1 MGVVLAGGASSR
13 MGTDKAFIEI
23 EGEPMVVRA
32 VGALRAAG
40 AEPTVVVGGD
50 AARLGDLGLDTMP
63 DRYPGQGPLGGVI
76 TALGALGSPGV
87 SGMDAVVTLP
97 CDVISP
103 EAAAVRCVLDRL
115 AKTAGRPG
123 VDRLAGSVGRPGVGA
138 PVADLVVPLG
148 GGDPQWMHAAWR
160 RSCLERLSEAFASG
174 VRAPSEAARLLRTV
188 TVDVPGTG
196 WFGDADRP
204 EDLPTELPSSIAAQ
218 RGAGMEAAEVPEIDI
233 DELERRRAG
242 GAAVFDVREPD
253 EHEEVRIPGAV
264 LVPLASVP
272 GAVEEFRAASERTAV
287 CVVCAV
293 GGRSAQAVGFLRD
306 RGVDAV
312 NVAGGTNAW
321 HQSGRPVDT
330 GPAPA

>member
-1 MGVVLAGGASSR
+1 MGAVLAGGASSR
-13 MGTDKAFIEI
+13 MGADKAFIEI

-40 AEPTVVVGGD
+40 AEPTLVVGGN
-50 AARLGDLGLDTMP
+50 AARLGGLGLHTVP
-63 DRYPGQGPLGGVI
+63 DRYPGQGPLGGVL

-87 SGMDAVVTLP
+87 SAMGAVVTLP
-97 CDVISP
+97 CDVIAP
-103 EAAAVRCVLDRL
+103 DAIAVRCVLDGL
-115 AKTAGRPG
+115 AGTAGRP
-123 VDRLAGSVGRPGVGA
+123 RAGPPS
-138 PVADLVVPLG
+138 ADLVVPLG
-148 GGDPQWMHAAWR
+148 GGVPQWMHAGWH
-160 RSCLERLSEAFASG
+160 RSCLPRLSEAFAAG
-174 VRAPSEAARLLRTV
+174 VRAPSEAAQLLRTV
-188 TVDVPGTG
+188 IVDVPGTG

-204 EDLPTELPSSIAAQ
+204 EDLPPTTIDGGHRREV
-218 RGAGMEAAEVPEIDI
+218 GMEAADIPEIDI
-233 DELERRRAG
+233 DELERRRAA

-253 EHEEVRIPGAV
+253 EYEEVRIPGAV

-272 GAVEEFRAASERTAV
+272 DAVEEFRAASQRTAV

-293 GGRSAQAVGFLRD
+293 GGRSGQAVGFLRD

-312 NVAGGTNAW
+312 NVAGGTKAW

>member
-1 MGVVLAGGASSR
+1 MGAVLAGGASSR

-23 EGEPMVVRA
+23 EGESMVARA

-40 AEPTVVVGGD
+40 AESTLVVGGN
-50 AARLGDLGLDTMP
+50 AARLGASGLDAVP

-76 TALGALGSPGV
+76 TALGALGSPDVSGMDGV
-87 SGMDAVVTLP
+87 SGTDALSAMDAVVTLP

-103 EAAAVRCVLDRL
+103 DAAAIRRVLDRL
-115 AKTAGRPG
+115 AETTGRPG
-123 VDRLAGSVGRPGVGA
+123 AGPPA
-138 PVADLVVPLG
+138 ADLVVPLG
-148 GGDPQWMHAAWR
+148 GGVPQWMHAGWHR
-160 RSCLERLSEAFASG
+160 NCLPRLSEAFAAG
-174 VRAPSEAARLLRTV
+174 VRAPTEAARLLRTV

-196 WFGDADRP
+196 WFADADRP
-204 EDLPTELPSSIAAQ
+204 EDLSPTTIDHGHATE
-218 RGAGMEAAEVPEIDI
+218 AGMEAADIPEIDI
-233 DELERRRAG
+233 DELERRRAA

-253 EHEEVRIPGAV
+253 EYEEVRIPGAV

-272 GAVEEFRAASERTAV
+272 DAVEEFRTASQHTAV

-293 GGRSAQAVGFLRD
+293 GGRSGQAVGFLRD
-306 RGVDAV
+306 RGVEAV